1 MGWLKDMLTGQ
12 DNRTIA
18 IGRLLGSI
26 VAALLLLALPSVAV
40 ITVLAGISTVETW
53 RELLGALG
61 LYVPLIVGAITGLI
75 WGTNPTEPKPAGEE
89 GTTNG

>member
-1 MGWLKDMLTGQ
+1 MTGP

-18 IGRLLGSI
+18 IGRLLGSV
-26 VAALLLLALPSVAV
+26 VAALLLMAMPIVAV
-40 ITVLAGISTVETW
+40 ITVLCGISTVETW
-53 RELLGALG
+53 RQLLGALG

-89 GTTNG
+89 GPTNG